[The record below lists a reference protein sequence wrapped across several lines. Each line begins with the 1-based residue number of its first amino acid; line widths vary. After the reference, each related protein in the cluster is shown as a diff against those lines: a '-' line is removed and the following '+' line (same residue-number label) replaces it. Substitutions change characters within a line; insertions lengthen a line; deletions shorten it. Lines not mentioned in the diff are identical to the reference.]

1 MNLADGFT
9 YDQVFAGRDKPRRV
23 PLGWDW
29 AVARLELLFSPK
41 PKAARLLE
49 QAHGVLGMEE
59 AMAELSDTDIAQRRE
74 EMRAI
79 FRLGRE
85 TETDLLHAMAL
96 VRETAYRVRRERP
109 YLPQVAGALG
119 ILQNCIV
126 EMATGEGK
134 TLTAACAAIIAGWR
148 GKGCHVVTS
157 NDYLAARDEETMAE
171 FFRAC
176 SLSSASVT
184 QDNSPAERK
193 AAYACDITYLTS
205 KEVTADFLR
214 DQMALG
220 KVNTHARILARS
232 LSGKEVP
239 SLVQRGLSCAIVD
252 EADSVLCDGGSTP
265 LIISVPKEN
274 APSVDQYLTAS
285 ALADKMKIG
294 RDYRVNR
301 KYREASLTDVGRKMV
316 AESVKSPN
324 AWAKRNRAMEL
335 VHQAVEAREFF
346 QAAVHY
352 VVRDGKVVIVDEA
365 TGRIMPDHEWRD
377 GTHQAVSAKE
387 GVEVVPPRA
396 TSAQST
402 FQDFFL
408 RYKILGGMTG
418 TAWEARK
425 EFLQFYRMSVVRIPT
440 HRPCVRYKAYK
451 AFHAANA
458 EKIRDIVENVLQ
470 EQKKGRAVL
479 VGTKSIDASEQVS
492 KALSKA
498 GVFHEVLNAVQHER
512 EAEIVALAGRRKA
525 VTVATNMA
533 GRGTDIKLE
542 ATVRESGGLH
552 VILTELHSSV
562 RVDRQ
567 LHGRSG
573 RQGDPGTVAE
583 IICMEDDIFRTIP
596 VWVRNLLGFL
606 LRPSRAGKCARQIA
620 NRVAWKI
627 AALLQWLGD
636 RRAFTMRKQ
645 MVQSNRHFADM
656 ISYSGKQT

>member
-1 MNLADGFT
+1 MSLADGFT

-29 AVARLELLFSPK
+29 AVARCELLFAAK
-41 PKAARLLE
+41 PKASRLLE
-49 QAHGVLGMEE
+49 QARNVLGMEAECAALAEEELYGQLDE
-59 AMAELSDTDIAQRRE
+59 ARI
-74 EMRAI
+74 I

-85 TETDLLHAMAL
+85 TETDLVRAMAL
-96 VRETAYRVRRERP
+96 VRETAFRVRCERP

-134 TLTAACAAIIAGWR
+134 TLTAALAAVIAGWR

-157 NDYLAARDEETMAE
+157 NDYLAARDGEIMAA
-171 FFRAC
+171 FYRAC
-176 SLSSASVT
+176 FLSSASVT
-184 QDNSPAERK
+184 QDNTPEERK

-220 KVNTHARILARS
+220 KVNTHARILTRT
-232 LSGKEVP
+232 LTGQDVP
-239 SLVQRGLSCAIVD
+239 RLVQRGLASAIVD

-265 LIISVPKEN
+265 LIISVPKDN
-274 APSVDQYLTAS
+274 APSVEQYLTAS
-285 ALADKMKIG
+285 QIADSMQAG
-294 RDYRVNR
+294 RDFRVNH
-301 KYREASLTDVGRKMV
+301 KYREARLTDMGRKKVMD
-316 AESVKSPN
+316 SQKNPRT
-324 AWAKRNRAMEL
+324 AWARRTRALEL
-335 VHQAVEAREFF
+335 VLQAVEAREFF
-346 QAAVHY
+346 QPSVHY
-352 VVRDGKVVIVDEA
+352 VVREGKVVIVDEA

-377 GTHQAVSAKE
+377 GIHQAVSAKE

-408 RYKILGGMTG
+408 RYRILGGMTG
-418 TAWEARK
+418 TAWEARR
-425 EFLQFYRMSVVRIPT
+425 EFLQFYRLAVVRIPT
-440 HRPCVRYKAYK
+440 HRPCIRYRCYH
-451 AFHAANA
+451 AFHVTHE
-458 EKIRDIVENVLQ
+458 EKIRDIVNEAAR
-470 EQKKGRAVL
+470 EHAKGRPVL
-479 VGTKSIDASEQVS
+479 VGTKSIEASEHVS
-492 KALSKA
+492 AALTKA
-498 GVFHEVLNAVQHER
+498 GIVHEVLNAVQHER
-512 EAEIVALAGRRKA
+512 EAEIITLAGRKNA

-542 ATVRESGGLH
+542 DSVREHGGLH

-567 LHGRSG
+567 LHGRAG

-583 IICMEDDIFRTIP
+583 IIAMEDDLFATIP
-596 VWVRNLLGFL
+596 AWVRRLLKEL
-606 LRPSRAGKCARQIA
+606 LRTTVAGVRARKI
-620 NRVAWKI
+620 AWKI
-627 AALLQWLGD
+627 AALCQWFGD
-636 RRAFTMRKQ
+636 RRAFRMRKQ
-645 MVQSNRHFADM
+645 MIQSNRHFADM